1 MYTIVPTFKL
11 FHESRPI
18 YEHTLVKLFQD
29 SHLMFNVRL
38 QNLVNIGRPTS
49 REDSE
54 TLRVMLEAL
63 IIAKS
68 KIQNH

>member
-11 FHESRPI
+11 FHEARPT
-18 YEHTLVKLFQD
+18 YEHSLVQLFQD
-29 SHLMFNVRL
+29 SHLMFNIRF
-38 QNLVNIGRPTS
+38 QNLINISRPTS
-49 REDSE
+49 LEDSE

-68 KIQNH
+68 KLKNH